1 MATGQHLLRGC
12 ESIRSKPGLQKL
24 FLALDSFRPEKNNFE
39 AMISYYED
47 YYRYHSLEE
56 ENLKDFLLWYTI
68 ENIADDENIPNYF
81 VMIDNLRK
89 LEVLEGMYFIA
100 CPLAS
105 PTTQEGQNLRSQYEA
120 LVILH
125 TAVRSKLEELMRR
138 IAEKREELQ
147 QLPGTSAQE
156 SPAAEIRTAEES
168 AQETPGAEEE
178 AAEET
183 PAAEGERLTLRR
195 RVRKALKR
203 PFQRIWRATRR
214 LFRGG
219 CCHPP
224 PPAP

>member
-1 MATGQHLLRGC
+1 MMATGQHLLRGC
-12 ESIRSKPGLQKL
+12 ESIRSKPGLQEL
-24 FLALDSFRPEKNNFE
+24 FLALDTFRPENTNFE
-39 AMISYYED
+39 AMISFHEHHCRYFFGKIED
-47 YYRYHSLEE
+47 
-56 ENLKDFLLWYTI
+56 LKDFLIFYTI
-68 ENIADDENIPNYF
+68 EINADEENIPNYL
-81 VMIDNLRK
+81 VMLNNLRK

-105 PTTQEGQNLRSQYEA
+105 PTTQEGQKMRSQYEA

-138 IAEKREELQ
+138 ITEKEEELQ
-147 QLPGTSAQE
+147 RLPGTSTQ
-156 SPAAEIRTAEES
+156 EIRTAEES
-168 AQETPGAEEE
+168 AQETRGAEEE
-178 AAEET
+178 AVEET

-203 PFQRIWRATRR
+203 QFQRIWRATRS

-219 CCHPP
+219 CCHQP

>member
-39 AMISYYED
+39 AMISYY
-47 YYRYHSLEE
+47 
-56 ENLKDFLLWYTI
+56 DFLIFYTI
-68 ENIADDENIPNYF
+68 EINADEENIPNYL
-81 VMIDNLRK
+81 VMLNNLRK

>member
-39 AMISYYED
+39 AMISYY
-47 YYRYHSLEE
+47 
-56 ENLKDFLLWYTI
+56 DFLLWYTI

-214 LFRGG
+214 LLRGG